1 MSLINCSESLSE
13 LYKPLEDPLIKRCI
27 EIVEHEDDPI
37 SKRKEI
43 WSKLFP
49 KPRRSWLPTG
59 CLVRKN
65 SVHILKQVLSCS
77 VLIVVIPETA
87 RGFT

>member
-1 MSLINCSESLSE
+1 MKFISACIDHNLLINCSEALSE

-27 EIVEHEDDPI
+27 EIVEHEDDPV
-37 SKRKEI
+37 SKPKEV

-65 SVHILKQVLSCS
+65 GVHILKDVVLLCS
-77 VLIVVIPETA
+77 N
-87 RGFT
+87 F

>member
-1 MSLINCSESLSE
+1 MEVLVENKPESEALSE

-27 EIVEHEDDPI
+27 EIVEHEDDPV
-37 SKRKEI
+37 SKPKEI

-59 CLVRKN
+59 CLVRKKWCP
-65 SVHILKQVLSCS
+65 HITTDVVLLCS
-77 VLIVVIPETA
+77 NFCNF
-87 RGFT
+87 RNC